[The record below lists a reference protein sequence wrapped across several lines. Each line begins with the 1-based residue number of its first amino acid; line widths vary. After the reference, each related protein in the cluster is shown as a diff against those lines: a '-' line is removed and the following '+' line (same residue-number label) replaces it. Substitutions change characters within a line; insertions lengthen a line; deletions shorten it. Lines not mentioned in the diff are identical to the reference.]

1 MMEEAYCRCEGEHRQ
16 RQLEGPRLNRAMGR
30 GGSEKVRQKRGS
42 KERTWEPGE
51 PRGQEKS
58 HEGARRPRGGLA
70 ESAGLSRKR
79 EAGKGSKAQG
89 CRVRVG
95 VRYASRGDSVTGTC
109 E

>member
-1 MMEEAYCRCEGEHRQ
+1 MLQGMMEEAYCRYEGEHRQ
-16 RQLEGPRLNRAMGR
+16 RQLEGPSLNWAMGR
-30 GGSEKVRQKRGS
+30 GGSEKVRQERGG
-42 KERTWEPGE
+42 KERTWE

-70 ESAGLSRKR
+70 ELVGFSRKR

-95 VRYASRGDSVTGTC
+95 VRYASGVTL
-109 E
+109 